1 MPNRQSAGT
10 TVGGPLDAK
19 ACNRPDGQ
27 DQRLGSRAR
36 LVLSCSCAYMI
47 LAIVSSH
54 GWPDEHAMADI
65 WLPSGLSDALALRVG
80 YWAVPVPLLGTL
92 LSNLGRQTYDLQQ
105 ALVVGLGHSCGTALV
120 AALAPRWMR
129 GRDLFASVGNLFGF
143 LAASAVCALAS
154 TLIAS
159 LVLPE
164 LRNWTQDG
172 QAPSWWAGNLAGTVV
187 MAPPLLSWLG
197 RNCST
202 RLRELRRLEFWLLLL
217 ASVAMGVVVH
227 LGLVEVFSLRPATG
241 ILPLSLWAGF
251 RFSPAAATPITAG
264 LAIWMAGL
272 ATPSFQRLQ
281 VGTSVQAL
289 ELLELTVII
298 TLITSLM
305 VLVVNANRTR
315 TNRQLQQLAGSLERT
330 VVERTEQLEAANAQL
345 QRLSDTDGLT
355 GITNRRRF
363 DALLRERW
371 RTASRAGS
379 SLAVAMIDIDH
390 FKAYN
395 DHYGHQAGDRCLQ
408 QVAAALVAEIRQG
421 SDCVARYGG
430 EEFVV
435 LWCGLTL
442 AQATA
447 MAERLHQ
454 RVVAL
459 ALPHASNPAGPIV
472 SLSIGVAARQLQG
485 QATAP
490 LIEEVESEIAALLRQ
505 ADARLYAAKSAGRN
519 RVVGA

>member
-1 MPNRQSAGT
+1 MRNRRSAGSR
-10 TVGGPLDAK
+10 VDGSHEAP
-19 ACNRPDGQ
+19 ACNRPDGPEQ
-27 DQRLGSRAR
+27 GPVARAR
-36 LVLSCSCAYMI
+36 LVLSCSCAYVI

-54 GWPDEHAMADI
+54 GWPDDHAIADI

-92 LSNLGRQTYDLQQ
+92 LSNLGRQSFDLQQ

-120 AALAPRWMR
+120 ATLAPRWMR

-143 LAASAVCALAS
+143 LAAAAVCALAS

-159 LVLPE
+159 LVLPP
-164 LRNWTQDG
+164 LRNWTQGG
-172 QAPSWWAGNLAGTVV
+172 QALSWWAGNLAGTVV

-217 ASVAMGVVVH
+217 ASVAMGVAVH
-227 LGLVEVFSLRPATG
+227 LGLVEVFSLRPASG
-241 ILPLSLWAGF
+241 ILPLTLWAGF
-251 RFSPAAATPITAG
+251 RFSPAAATPINAG
-264 LAIWMAGL
+264 LALLMARL
-272 ATPSFQRLQ
+272 PNASDQRLQ
-281 VGTSVQAL
+281 IHNSVQAL

-315 TNRQLQQLAGSLERT
+315 ANRQLQQLAGSLERT
-330 VVERTEQLEAANAQL
+330 VVERTEQLEAANSQL

-363 DALLRERW
+363 DALLRDRW

-408 QVAAALVAEIRQG
+408 QVAAALRAEIRRG
-421 SDCVARYGG
+421 SDCLARYGG

-435 LWCGLTL
+435 LWCGLTP

-447 MAERLHQ
+447 MAERLRQ
-454 RVVAL
+454 RVGAL
-459 ALPHASNPAGPIV
+459 ALPHATNPAGQTV
-472 SLSIGVAARQLQG
+472 SLSIGVAARRLPR

-490 LIEEVESEIAALLRQ
+490 LVEEIEAPIATLLRQ
-505 ADARLYAAKSAGRN
+505 ADERLYAAKSAGRN

>member
-1 MPNRQSAGT
+1 MLKQPCVGRRAGRAQ
-10 TVGGPLDAK
+10 DAA
-19 ACNRPDGQ
+19 ACNRPAGQ
-27 DQRLGSRAR
+27 EQRPGSRAR
-36 LVLSCSCAYMI
+36 LVVGSSCAYVI
-47 LAIVSSH
+47 LAIISSH
-54 GWPDEHAMADI
+54 GWPDHQASADI

-92 LSNLGRQTYDLQQ
+92 LSNLGRTSFDLQQ
-105 ALVVGLGHSCGTALV
+105 ALVVGLGHSCGAALM
-120 AALAPRWMR
+120 ATLAPRWMR

-143 LAASAVCALAS
+143 LAAAGMCALTS

-159 LVLPE
+159 LVLPP
-164 LRNWTQDG
+164 LRNWTQGG
-172 QAPSWWAGNLAGTVV
+172 QALSWWAGNLAGSVV

-197 RNCST
+197 RNCRT

-217 ASVAMGVVVH
+217 ACVVMGLMVH
-227 LGLVEVFSLRPATG
+227 LDLVMVFSLRPATG

-251 RFSPAAATPITAG
+251 RFSPAAATPV
-264 LAIWMAGL
+264 MAGL
-272 ATPSFQRLQ
+272 ALLQARLPNPNDQRLQ
-281 VGTSVQAL
+281 VDNSVQAL

-305 VLVVNANRTR
+305 VLVVNTSRTR
-315 TNRQLQQLAGSLERT
+315 ANRQLQQLAGSLERT
-330 VVERTEQLEAANAQL
+330 VAERTEQLEAANTQL

-371 RTASRAGS
+371 RAATRAGS

-408 QVAAALVAEIRQG
+408 QVAAALDAEIRRG
-421 SDCVARYGG
+421 SDCLARYGG

-435 LWCGLTL
+435 LWSDLTL

-447 MAERLHQ
+447 MAERLRQ
-454 RVVAL
+454 RVGAL
-459 ALPHASNPAGPIV
+459 ALPHASNPAGQTV
-472 SLSIGVAARQLQG
+472 SLSIGVAARHPPSL
-485 QATAP
+485 ATAP
-490 LIEEVESEIAALLRQ
+490 LAEEIEPAVTALLEQ
-505 ADARLYAAKSAGRN
+505 ADERLYAAKAAGRN

>member
-1 MPNRQSAGT
+1 
-10 TVGGPLDAK
+10 V
-19 ACNRPDGQ
+19 
-27 DQRLGSRAR
+27 
-36 LVLSCSCAYMI
+36 I

-54 GWPDEHAMADI
+54 GWPDHHAIADI

-92 LSNLGRQTYDLQQ
+92 LSNLGRDSFDLQQ
-105 ALVVGLGHSCGTALV
+105 AMVVGLGHSCGTALM
-120 AALAPRWMR
+120 ATLAPRWMR

-143 LAASAVCALAS
+143 LAAAATCALTS

-159 LVLPE
+159 LVLPP

-172 QAPSWWAGNLAGTVV
+172 QALSWWAGNLAGTVV

-197 RNCST
+197 RNCRT
-202 RLRELRRLEFWLLLL
+202 RLRELRRVEFWLLLL

-241 ILPLSLWAGF
+241 ILPLTLWAAF
-251 RFSPAAATPITAG
+251 RFSPAAATPINAG
-264 LAIWMAGL
+264 LALLMARL
-272 ATPSFQRLQ
+272 PNPSDQRLQ
-281 VGTSVQAL
+281 VDNSVQAL

-315 TNRQLQQLAGSLERT
+315 ANRQLQQLAGSLERT
-330 VVERTEQLEAANAQL
+330 VVERTEQLEAANSQL

-363 DALLRERW
+363 DALLRDRW
-371 RTASRAGS
+371 RTACRSGS

-408 QVAAALVAEIRQG
+408 QVAAALGAEIRRG
-421 SDCVARYGG
+421 SDCLARYGG

-435 LWCGLTL
+435 LWCGLTPT
-442 AQATA
+442 QATT
-447 MAERLHQ
+447 MAERLRQ
-454 RVVAL
+454 RVGAL
-459 ALPHASNPAGPIV
+459 ALPHASNPAGQTV
-472 SLSIGVAARQLQG
+472 SLSIGVAARRLPS

-490 LIEEVESEIAALLRQ
+490 LSEEIEPQIAALLRQ
-505 ADARLYAAKSAGRN
+505 ADERLYAAKSAGRN